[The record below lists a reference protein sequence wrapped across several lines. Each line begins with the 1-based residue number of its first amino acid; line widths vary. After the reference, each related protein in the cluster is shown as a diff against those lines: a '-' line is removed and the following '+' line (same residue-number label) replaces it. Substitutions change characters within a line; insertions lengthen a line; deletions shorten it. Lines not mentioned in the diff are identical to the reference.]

1 MSTKY
6 LQVRG
11 GTLAYED
18 TGSGPL
24 VICVPSMGDLRAEY
38 RFLISQLAAAG
49 YRAVSLD
56 VRGHGETSVGWQD
69 TSVAGI
75 GSDLVALVRAL
86 NAGPAV
92 LVGASM
98 AAGAAVWAAAE
109 APEWVAG
116 LALIGPFVRNGES
129 TLRTRLF
136 NRLLPLLFARP
147 WGAQAWVAYYTS
159 LYPTHKPDDFDTYR
173 AALRANLA
181 QPGRLEALHGMLS
194 ASKAASELRLPRVK
208 APTLVLMGSQDPDFE
223 DPEAEARWVA
233 EHLHARYQM
242 IQGAGHYPQA
252 EMPET
257 TAGLLLPFLASV
269 SRTQERAYAA

>member
-1 MSTKY
+1 MNTKY

-75 GSDLVALVRAL
+75 GSDLVALVHAL

-136 NRLLPLLFARP
+136 NLLLPLLFARP
-147 WGAQAWVAYYTS
+147 WGAQAWVAYYNS
-159 LYPTHKPDDFDTYR
+159 LYPTHKPDDFETYR

-208 APTLVLMGSQDPDFE
+208 APTLVLMGSRDPDFE
-223 DPEAEARWVA
+223 DPETEARWVA
-233 EHLHARYQM
+233 GHLQARYQM
-242 IQGAGHYPQA
+242 VKDAGHYPQA

-257 TAGLLLPFLASV
+257 TAAMLLPFLQSV
-269 SRTQERAYAA
+269 FRTEERAYAA